1 MELRHVRYFDA
12 VAETLNFTRAAER
25 LHVTQ
30 STLSHQIRQ
39 LEDELGV
46 ELFDRSSKKV
56 RMTEAGEILRSN
68 LTTALGQIDR
78 ADQALR
84 GNAETPNGRNRLGPT
99 PSFNHRTV
107 PLRGPTSLHHKPQAR

>member
-56 RMTEAGEILRSN
+56 RMTEAGEILRSH
-68 LTTALGQIDR
+68 LTPALGQIDR
-78 ADQALR
+78 AVQALR
-84 GNAETPNGRNRLGPT
+84 GNAETLTGRIRQIGRA
-99 PSFNHRTV
+99 SCRERV
-107 PLRGPTSLHHKPQAR
+107 CQYV